1 MAELRVKGTGT
12 IKLFENDNTSNV
24 TIASPASLGADRT
37 VTLPDANVTLA
48 SGTMNDATNLSG
60 TVPIANGGTGATT
73 LAGAGLDVE
82 SAFMA
87 YLSAA
92 QTGIADGVE
101 TKVQFNTVLYQS
113 GSDYDNS
120 TNYRWTPTTSG
131 KYIIY
136 AQISYY
142 SGFVSNVY
150 FLQATIQRNGAN
162 IGYKDMDYRNNQTGY
177 GGTLSMMTT
186 ASMNGSS
193 DYCEAFGYM
202 TGANVTAQQFNGGI
216 NTSYFGAYKLIG
228 I

>member
-1 MAELRVKGTGT
+1 MSKIFVDQVDPKTATTLTLGTTGDTVDIPTGVTLSGSGTITASAANLAASGAGGVTGT
-12 IKLFENDNTSNV
+12 L
-24 TIASPASLGADRT
+24 
-37 VTLPDANVTLA
+37 
-48 SGTMNDATNLSG
+48 
-60 TVPIANGGTGATT
+60 PIANGGTGATT

-87 YLSAA
+87 YLSSA
-92 QTGIADGVE
+92 QTSIADGVE
-101 TKVQFNTVLYQS
+101 TKVQFDTVLYQS

-136 AQISYY
+136 AQIAYY
-142 SGFVSNVY
+142 TSFVSNVY

-202 TGANVTAQQFNGGI
+202 TGANVTAQQFNAGKEA
-216 NTSYFGAYKLIG
+216 SYFGAYKLIG